1 VSNVIYC
8 NGTATAAINF
18 SSPVGGTT
26 YAWVNNTP
34 TIGLAA
40 SGSGNIPSFTAT
52 NTGTVTVVATITV
65 TPSAN
70 GCAGTPRT
78 FTITVYP
85 QATVNP
91 VSNVAYCHGATTA
104 AIPIAGPVAGTTF
117 AWVNSAP
124 SIGLAASGTGNI
136 PSFTATNPGPSTV
149 IATITVTPTANGCA
163 GTPLSFTITV
173 NPLPIPVITGQ
184 STICINSGYYDYVT
198 EPGMSGY
205 TWNISAGGVIN
216 FGSGTNQITVS
227 WTSTGAQW
235 VSVTYTNTH
244 GCSAAAP
251 TVLNI
256 TVNPLPNAAGTIT
269 GPASVCAG
277 ANGVAYSVAAIPNA
291 IAYVWTL
298 PPNVVI
304 ATGAG
309 TNSITVDFAANATSG
324 NIYVYGNNLCG
335 NGASSPPFT
344 VTVGPLPSVPGTITG
359 TSPVCQGTTGVV
371 YYVPLVTNASAYAW
385 TLPSGATI
393 VGPANSNSITVNFS
407 QTAVSGPI
415 TVAGTNS
422 CGSGPASPVF
432 NLVVNAAPETPVI
445 TAFGDTL
452 HSDAPSGNQ
461 WYFNG
466 NVIPGA
472 TGQTW
477 VAEQSGWYW
486 TVVTLDGCSSP
497 ASNHIY
503 IVKVGVNETTLA
515 TDVVLYPNPNEGVF
529 TLKFTSAKQEKFDI
543 RVFNN
548 LGVQIF
554 EMRNLD
560 VMGTTRQNIDLRP
573 SPNGVYSVII
583 SNNQSSVVK
592 KIVINK

>member
-1 VSNVIYC
+1 
-8 NGTATAAINF
+8 
-18 SSPVGGTT
+18 
-26 YAWVNNTP
+26 
-34 TIGLAA
+34 
-40 SGSGNIPSFTAT
+40 
-52 NTGTVTVVATITV
+52 
-65 TPSAN
+65 
-70 GCAGTPRT
+70 
-78 FTITVYP
+78 
-85 QATVNP
+85 
-91 VSNVAYCHGATTA
+91 
-104 AIPIAGPVAGTTF
+104 
-117 AWVNSAP
+117 
-124 SIGLAASGTGNI
+124 
-136 PSFTATNPGPSTV
+136 
-149 IATITVTPTANGCA
+149 
-163 GTPLSFTITV
+163 
-173 NPLPIPVITGQ
+173 
-184 STICINSGYYDYVT
+184 
-198 EPGMSGY
+198 MSGY

-251 TVLNI
+251 TVFNV
-256 TVNPLPNAAGTIT
+256 TVNPLPNPAGTIT
-269 GPASVCAG
+269 GTASICAG
-277 ANGVAYSVAAIPNA
+277 ASGVAYSVAAIPNA
-291 IAYVWTL
+291 ISYIWTL
-298 PPNVVI
+298 PPNAVI

-335 NGASSPPFT
+335 DGLSSPPFAVT
-344 VTVGPLPSVPGTITG
+344 VTPLPGTPGTITG

-371 YYVPLVTNASAYAW
+371 YYVGVVANASAYAW

-393 VGPANSNSITVNFS
+393 VGPANSNSITVDFS
-407 QTAVSGPI
+407 PTAVSGPI

-432 NLVVNAAPETPVI
+432 NLVVNATPAMPHI
-445 TAFGDTL
+445 TASGDTL
-452 HSDAPSGNQ
+452 HSDATAGNQ